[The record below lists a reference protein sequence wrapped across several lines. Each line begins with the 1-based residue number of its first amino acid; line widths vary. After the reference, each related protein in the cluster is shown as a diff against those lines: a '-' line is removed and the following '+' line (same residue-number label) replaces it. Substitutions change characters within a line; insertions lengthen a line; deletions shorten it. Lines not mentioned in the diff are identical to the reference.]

1 MMTVDP
7 EDDPK
12 IPLQYVA
19 AYKDCNYLDLKK
31 TASVLISMVTQCRGG
46 IKFDI
51 VEEYGE
57 YIFTE
62 KAKDADM
69 LSLSYPT
76 NDNMLRVN
84 SHNDENNDVD
94 TTDRKCSA
102 NDNANENNK
111 SHVDS
116 TENTQKT
123 MQNAMQNMTAMGGMY
138 EKVITKDT
146 DITKPSVENTND
158 VMDPAKQELVNM
170 EDTRYDIRKRI
181 QPKRRRVQA
190 PKQPPKRVQRRR
202 VVRPKGIN
210 NSKEVTTTNISE
222 QGVMML
228 AVNEQTVAT
237 QTDATTTTRT
247 TIVQRRRRVGRPKR
261 INNSEEAT
269 TTNIGEQ
276 GVMMLAGN
284 EQAVATPTDATTR
297 NVPKRVAPK
306 RGGVASKKMN
316 TVSDN
321 NCISKYLMPVHNVQ
335 RVPLRKEVSLCKQ
348 ERSEDQPKEVVLSC
362 QTNEREQVEYV
373 NDNVND
379 NINDNINDNEDN
391 DNDEVDLSEP
401 QQQII
406 YSWSRTMFLKRF
418 WVSQKLREFE
428 ILMHFLYDT
437 VKEGDMFVP
446 ARLTWLDHIK
456 RDYNDPD
463 TYAARILFILLCSK
477 RVKDVNLSSLE
488 EFVNSEEFSIDHVL
502 QCGREDVKNRIRHLG
517 LQNKNATD
525 IMEIFH
531 NIKLY
536 QDKYK
541 QFPRRLHILLQY
553 KGIGRKIATLVLNFA
568 YGQNEGISVDS
579 HVLKCA
585 IALRWVHPQCTTP
598 ESIRVSL
605 QEWVSP
611 CMWPHVNMVLA
622 SFGQLFSEA
631 ETTRHIIDIAMRDY
645 AMFQQLRPLLLPLVR
660 IYQPNMLF

>member
-202 VVRPKGIN
+202 VVRPKRIN
-210 NSKEVTTTNISE
+210 NSK
-222 QGVMML
+222 
-228 AVNEQTVAT
+228 
-237 QTDATTTTRT
+237 
-247 TIVQRRRRVGRPKR
+247 
-261 INNSEEAT
+261 EAT

-622 SFGQLFSEA
+622 SFGQLFLEA

-645 AMFQQLRPLLLPLVR
+645 AMFQQLRPLLLPLVQ